1 MLLPNIAFAQDAAV
15 GGSGGGSLIANLL
28 PLILIIVVFYFL
40 LIRPQN
46 KRAKQHR
53 EMLAGLSANDEVIA
67 AGGIFGK
74 VAEIGESAI
83 KLDVGEGKV
92 VKVQKQSV
100 QALLPKGTL
109 DKL

>member
-1 MLLPNIAFAQDAAV
+1 MLFPNIAFAQDAA
-15 GGSGGGSLIANLL
+15 GASGGGSLIANLL

-53 EMLAGLSANDEVIA
+53 EMLAGLSVNDEVIA
-67 AGGIFGK
+67 AGGLFGK
-74 VAEIGESAI
+74 INAIGESAI
-83 KLDVGEGKV
+83 NLDIGEGKI